1 MEGGLMKHV
10 AKSLLA
16 AGATAVCCFA
26 APAHAQLQFGRMD
39 TSLYI
44 GGAVGGS
51 RFKHGCEDVPVSC
64 DRTDTAWKAF
74 VGYQFTPNIGIEAG
88 YVDMGKVTANGPFG
102 GGFVDANA
110 KVRGVELVAVGT
122 YPITNQFA
130 VYGKLGAIRSRV
142 SVSSTA
148 VLPGFAGTLSDSA
161 RTTDFTFGLG
171 ARYFIT
177 QNLGARA
184 EWQRYQKVGNDRIG
198 TDDIDVFS
206 LGLLYAF

>member
-1 MEGGLMKHV
+1 MKHV

-16 AGATAVCCFA
+16 AGITAACCVA

-39 TSLYI
+39 TGLYL
-44 GGAVGGS
+44 GGAVGAS
-51 RFKHGCEDVPVSC
+51 RFKHACEDVPVSC

-74 VGYQFTPNIGIEAG
+74 AGYQFTPNIAIEGG
-88 YVDMGKVTANGPFG
+88 YVDMGKATASGAFG
-102 GGFVDANA
+102 GGFVDAEA

-142 SVSSTA
+142 SVSATQ
-148 VLPGFAGTLSDSA
+148 VLPGFAGTLSDSSKS
-161 RTTDFTFGLG
+161 TDFTFGLG

-177 QNLGARA
+177 PNLGARA
-184 EWQRYQKVGNDRIG
+184 EWQRYQKVGNSTIG

>member
-1 MEGGLMKHV
+1 MKHV

-44 GGAVGGS
+44 GGAVGAS
-51 RFKHGCEDVPVSC
+51 RFKHACEDVPVSC

-74 VGYQFTPNIGIEAG
+74 VGYQFTPNIGIEGG
-88 YVDMGKVTANGPFG
+88 YVDMGKATANGFVG
-102 GGFVDANA
+102 GAFVDANA

-142 SVSSTA
+142 SVSATA
-148 VLPGFAGTLSDSA
+148 VVPGFAATVSDSS
-161 RTTDFTFGLG
+161 RSTDLTFGLG
-171 ARYFIT
+171 ARYFFT
-177 QNLGARA
+177 PNFGGRA
-184 EWQRYQKVGNDRIG
+184 EWQRYQKVGNSTIG

>member
-1 MEGGLMKHV
+1 MNHV

-16 AGATAVCCFA
+16 ASITAACCVA

-51 RFKHGCEDVPVSC
+51 RFKHACEDVPVSC

-74 VGYQFTPNIGIEAG
+74 VGYQFTPNIGIEGG
-88 YVDMGKVTANGPFG
+88 YVDMGKATASGVTG
-102 GGFVDANA
+102 GAFVDASA

-142 SVSSTA
+142 SVSATA
-148 VLPGFAGTLSDSA
+148 VVPGFAASVSDSS
-161 RTTDFTFGLG
+161 RSTDLTFGLG

-184 EWQRYQKVGNDRIG
+184 EWQRYQKVGNSTIG